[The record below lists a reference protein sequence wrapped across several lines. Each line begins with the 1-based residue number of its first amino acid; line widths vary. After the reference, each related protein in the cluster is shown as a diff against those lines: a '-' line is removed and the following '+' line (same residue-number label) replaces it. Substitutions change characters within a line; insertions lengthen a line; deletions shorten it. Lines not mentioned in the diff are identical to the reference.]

1 MACCAF
7 AFFIVSQLLWP
18 VRWLRAQFGVNR
30 NDVVSW
36 PLADGRTQP
45 QALASTAALLLA
57 TSTLLIATV
66 MQLAPHEQICT
77 ADVARSN

>member
-18 VRWLRAQFGVNR
+18 VRWLRAQLAVSG
-30 NDVVSW
+30 NDVVAW
-36 PLADGRTQP
+36 PLVDSRTQP
-45 QALASTAALLLA
+45 RAVASTAALLLA

-66 MQLAPHEQICT
+66 VQLAPHEEACT